1 MTKLSS
7 KVKQHQNV
15 TLSVKE
21 ILNKMLKQNTR
32 KMSPMAKAAVSHYI
46 GASEQLNKAHSLAEV
61 VACRTRAQAVLLAQG
76 FPTLRDEAWQY
87 TKLVQFVQKRF
98 ETPILETTQH
108 GLTASKLQNFLP
120 PYNAIK
126 LIFVDGVFDE
136 ILSDDRSNLP
146 AGLSI
151 KLTRAELKNSKI
163 AKPWLEHET
172 LVNTEPFGVLN
183 QALLSEG
190 FGINVAKNA
199 TIETPVFVLNVQTKP
214 NKISTLSNCV
224 VVKENAELTLV
235 EQFVSLID
243 NTENAAFEA
252 CTNVVTV
259 MNLEASA
266 RVRQV
271 VLQQQSDFAYYF
283 HNQFIFQSDLSDFN
297 TFYGGLGSQLSRH
310 QNHLFMNGER
320 IENTQ
325 NSACLAHK
333 KQVVDSRTN
342 TQHKQVWGASRQL
355 HKYVLADAAVGVFD
369 GMIGVDR
376 QAQKTDGQMD
386 NKNLLLSSA
395 AKMNSKPQLEIYA
408 DDVKCS
414 HGCATGQIN
423 QEQIFYLQAR
433 GISRTKA
440 IEMITKAFLMEPVEM
455 INRADV
461 QQWVAQAFSDA
472 LVSGG
477 YFTTDTPVEQGLK

>member
-1 MTKLSS
+1 
-7 KVKQHQNV
+7 
-15 TLSVKE
+15 
-21 ILNKMLKQNTR
+21 
-32 KMSPMAKAAVSHYI
+32 
-46 GASEQLNKAHSLAEV
+46 
-61 VACRTRAQAVLLAQG
+61 
-76 FPTLRDEAWQY
+76 
-87 TKLVQFVQKRF
+87 
-98 ETPILETTQH
+98 
-108 GLTASKLQNFLP
+108 
-120 PYNAIK
+120 
-126 LIFVDGVFDE
+126 
-136 ILSDDRSNLP
+136 
-146 AGLSI
+146 
-151 KLTRAELKNSKI
+151 
-163 AKPWLEHET
+163 
-172 LVNTEPFGVLN
+172 
-183 QALLSEG
+183 
-190 FGINVAKNA
+190 
-199 TIETPVFVLNVQTKP
+199 
-214 NKISTLSNCV
+214 

-477 YFTTDTPVEQGLK
+477 YFTTDTPVEQGLKLMSDIQLEFAQIRAQFPILDQTENGQSLVYLDNGATSQKPLTVIETLDTYYRLQNANVHRGVYGLSERATELYEGARETARAFLNAHSTKEVVFVRGTTEAINLVAQSWARANLKEDDEIIVTEMEHHSNIVPWQLLRDQLGIRLTVLRN